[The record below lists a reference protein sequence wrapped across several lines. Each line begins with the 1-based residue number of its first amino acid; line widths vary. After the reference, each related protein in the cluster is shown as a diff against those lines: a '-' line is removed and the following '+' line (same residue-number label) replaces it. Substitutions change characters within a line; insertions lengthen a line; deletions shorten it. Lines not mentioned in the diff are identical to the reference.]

1 MLRGKINTVKIKPWW
16 RGIEMEYFNIQEW
29 QILFVRLQNLKPL
42 KYIQFTDR
50 KRNSVYPECE
60 VV

>member
-1 MLRGKINTVKIKPWW
+1 
-16 RGIEMEYFNIQEW
+16 MEYYNIQEW
-29 QILFVRLQNLKPL
+29 QTLFVRLQNLKPL

-50 KRNSVYPECE
+50 NSRNSVYPECK

>member
-1 MLRGKINTVKIKPWW
+1 
-16 RGIEMEYFNIQEW
+16 MEYFNIQEW
-29 QILFVRLQNLKPL
+29 QILFVRLQNLKHL